1 MKKIACLL
9 MLILMLMYNTVI
21 FAGSD
26 FEVPETIL
34 VKLNDGSIEEIDL
47 DTYLYSVVQSEMG
60 VSYRAKGMSSSAAVP
75 LESLKAQAVASRS
88 YAVYQILNSSANA
101 AYHVTSTTS
110 SQVYKDNI
118 NIRDIVK
125 EAVDSTSG
133 QVVLYDGKIACTY
146 FYSTSGG
153 HTEASENVWTAA
165 LPYLRGVSDEYEIEV
180 ENCSN
185 WTRTFT
191 FDELKVLFPY
201 VGEIEDIEILKR
213 SENDRVIELEIT
225 GSKGSKVLKKNS
237 IRTTMGAS
245 KIRSQ
250 WFDVEIED
258 DEAIFTGKGYGH
270 GVGMSQNGAIGMGLE
285 GFEYNEIIHWYY
297 TDVEILGEKVGSS
310 QGGRPDTTVDDKD
323 DYIYE
328 EEEVIDIPTP
338 LLDATTSVLT
348 TNWLQAILFGHI

>member
-9 MLILMLMYNTVI
+9 MLILMMMCNTVI

-34 VKLNDGSIEEIDL
+34 VKLNDGTIEEIDL

-60 VSYRAKGMSSSAAVP
+60 VSYRAKGMSSAEAVP

-88 YAVYQILNSSANA
+88 YAVYKIHTAGSDVD
-101 AYHVTSTTS
+101 YHVTSTTS
-110 SQVYKDNI
+110 SQVYKNNI
-118 NIRDIVK
+118 NIKDIVK

-133 QVVLYDGKIACTY
+133 QVVLYDGEIACTY
-146 FYSTSGG
+146 FSSTSGG

-185 WTRTFT
+185 WTTTFSL
-191 FDELKVLFPY
+191 DDLKKLFPY
-201 VGEIEDIEILKR
+201 VGEIEDVEILER
-213 SENDRVIELEIT
+213 SENDRVIELEIVGT
-225 GSKGSKVLKKNS
+225 KGSKVLKKNS

-258 DEAIFTGKGYGH
+258 DEVIFTGKGYGH

-285 GFEYNEIIHWYY
+285 GFTYNEIIHWYY
-297 TDVEILGEKVGSS
+297 TDVEITGEEFGSGMGS
-310 QGGRPDTTVDDKD
+310 KPEISDD
-323 DYIYE
+323 YE
-328 EEEVIDIPTP
+328 EEEIPEEKIEIETP
-338 LLDATTSVLT
+338 LLDVTTSILT
-348 TNWLQAILFGHI
+348 TNWLEVVFFGHI

>member
-1 MKKIACLL
+1 MKKIVCLM
-9 MLILMLMYNTVI
+9 MLILMLMCSTIV

-34 VKLNDGSIEEIDL
+34 VKLGDSSIEEIDL

-60 VSYRAKGMSSSAAVP
+60 VNYRAKGMSSAAPVP

-88 YAVYQILNSSANA
+88 YAVYQILNSSATA
-101 AYHVTSTTS
+101 QYHVTSTTS

-118 NIRDIVK
+118 NIKDIVK

-146 FYSTSGG
+146 FSSTSGG
-153 HTEASENVWTAA
+153 HTESSENVWTAA

-180 ENCSN
+180 ENCSS

-191 FDELKVLFPY
+191 FDELKSIFPY

-225 GSKGSKVLKKNS
+225 GTKGSKVLKKNS

-250 WFDVEIED
+250 WFDVEID
-258 DEAIFTGKGYGH
+258 DEEAIFTGRGYGH

-297 TDVEILGEKVGSS
+297 TDVEITGERIGSS
-310 QGGRPDTTVDDKD
+310 QGSKPEADIDEEE

-328 EEEVIDIPTP
+328 EEIIDLPTP